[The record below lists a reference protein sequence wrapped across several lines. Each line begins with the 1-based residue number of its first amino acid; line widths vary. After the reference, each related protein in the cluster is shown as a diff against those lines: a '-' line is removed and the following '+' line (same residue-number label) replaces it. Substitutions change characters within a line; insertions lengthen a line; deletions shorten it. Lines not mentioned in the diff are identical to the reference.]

1 MRKQL
6 LIITILLVV
15 FGLVMLSSAGIAE
28 GQKKFGSSYYF
39 VKHQLLLG
47 VLPGFLLFFVL
58 ARIHY
63 KYWRKLALPILFLAL
78 GLLVLVFIPQYGLTL
93 KGARSWIK
101 IFSYTFQPAEV
112 LKLALVVYLAA
123 WFSGRT
129 ERVKDWSYGIAP
141 FFAVLGFI
149 GVLLMRQPDLGTLVI
164 VVAIAL
170 GVYFVAGIRWRDLAI
185 IGAIGLVALGGLI
198 AIAPYRIER
207 VKSFLDPSRDP
218 RGASYQVNQS
228 LIAIGSGGV
237 FGVGFG
243 QSTQKL
249 GFLPEAVGDSI
260 FAVIGEELGLVG
272 TLGTIGLFLFMFWT
286 LMKIA
291 RTTHDRFA
299 KLYVVGVATWIMT
312 QAFVNM
318 AAISGIGPLT
328 GIPLPFISYGGTALV
343 AVMMSLGIVM
353 NITKN

>member
-6 LIITILLVV
+6 LIVIILLVV

-28 GQKKFGSSYYF
+28 GQKKFGSAYYF
-39 VKHQLLLG
+39 VKHQLFLG
-47 VLPGFLLFFVL
+47 VLPGLALFFIL
-58 ARIHY
+58 SKIPHRH
-63 KYWRKLALPILFLAL
+63 WRKLALPILFLAL

-93 KGARSWIK
+93 KGAQSWIK
-101 IFSYTFQPAEV
+101 IFNYTFQPAEV
-112 LKLALVVYLAA
+112 LKLALVIYLAA
-123 WFSGRT
+123 WFSGRQ
-129 ERVKDWSYGIAP
+129 ERVKDWSYGIVP

-149 GVLLMRQPDLGTLVI
+149 GLLLMRQPDLGTLVI

-170 GVYFVAGIRWRDLAI
+170 GVYFVAGIQWRHLAI
-185 IGAIGLVALGGLI
+185 LTGIGILVFGGLI
-198 AIAPYRIER
+198 VAAPYRLDRI
-207 VKSFLDPSRDP
+207 KSFIDPSRDP

-272 TLGTIGLFLFMFWT
+272 TLGTIGLFLFLFWT
-286 LMKIA
+286 LMRIA
-291 RTTHDRFA
+291 LNTHDRFG
-299 KLYVVGVATWIMT
+299 KLYIVGVATWIMT

-343 AVMMSLGIVM
+343 ALLMSLGIVM
-353 NITKN
+353 NIAKR